1 MEVVNQESMEGV
13 EEENDST
20 GEESIEETEE
30 NNLETSFT
38 AADSI
43 TTRYLE
49 INLTGPITKRQIFI
63 LFKLLNLL
71 NNSWLTNVFKFKY
84 FMIIKIKSIIC
95 YLRFIL
101 FL

>member
-1 MEVVNQESMEGV
+1 MEVVNQESMEGL

-49 INLTGPITKRQIFI
+49 INLTGPITKGLDLYSVQA
-63 LFKLLNLL
+63 FKPP
-71 NNSWLTNVFKFKY
+71 KQ
-84 FMIIKIKSIIC
+84 
-95 YLRFIL
+95 
-101 FL
+101 FLVNKCF